1 LPMEIMAERVLT
13 VGGGGREHAI
23 VDALA
28 RAGADVCAVMK
39 NRNPGIARLAKEL
52 LLIKETDVGK
62 VVQFAKDRRVGL
74 AVIGPEAPLEAGLSD
89 ALRGEGVEVV
99 GPSKRAAR
107 METDKGF
114 ARTLLAKY
122 KVPGNLRFGVFD
134 DLAQASKFAKEAE
147 FQLAVKPVGLTC
159 GKGVKVEGEQLK
171 DKGETL
177 AYIKEIFDR
186 SIGGAGVVLEEKIV
200 GEEFTLQAFVDGA
213 RVIPMPLVQDHKR
226 AFEGDLG
233 PNTGGMGS
241 YSLQDHL
248 LPFVAKEDLDQA
260 MESISRTVEAL
271 RGEDCVYQG
280 VLYGQF
286 MLTSKG
292 PRIIEFNARFGDPEA
307 MNVLPLLDS
316 GFVEICHG
324 IAEGNLSSSKVSFA
338 NMATVCKYVVPAG
351 YGIEPKA
358 NLPIEVDEEAAAR
371 EGARIFYAAVNEEN
385 GRITTSSSRSVG
397 VVGIAPDLERAEAN
411 CERALKHVKGE
422 AIYVRHDIGRKE
434 IIEKK
439 VARMRLIRG

>member
-1 LPMEIMAERVLT
+1 MAERVLT

-39 NRNPGIARLAKEL
+39 NRNPGIARLAKDL
-52 LLIKETDVGK
+52 LLAKETDVGK
-62 VVQFAKDRRVGL
+62 VVKFARDGRIGL

-89 ALRGEGVEVV
+89 ALRDEGIEVV
-99 GPSKRAAR
+99 GPSKKAAR

-114 ARTLLAKY
+114 ARSLLAKHD
-122 KVPGNLRFGVFD
+122 VPGNLRFGVFD
-134 DLAQASKFAKEAE
+134 DLASATEFAKETD
-147 FQLAVKPVGLTC
+147 FQLAVKPVGLTG

-171 DKGETL
+171 DKAETL

-186 SIGGAGVVLEEKIV
+186 SIGGIGVVLEEKIV
-200 GEEFTLQAFVDGA
+200 GEEFTLQAFVDGTH
-213 RVIPMPLVQDHKR
+213 VVPMPLVQDHKR

-241 YSLQDHL
+241 YSMQDHL
-248 LPFVAKEDLDQA
+248 LPFVTKEDLAQA
-260 MESISRTVEAL
+260 MESMRRTVDAL
-271 RGEDCVYQG
+271 RKEDCVYQG

-286 MLTSKG
+286 MLTAKG

-316 GFVEICHG
+316 DFVDICHG
-324 IAEGNLSSSKVSFA
+324 IASGNLLTSKVSFA
-338 NMATVCKYVVPAG
+338 KMATVCKYVVPAG
-351 YGIEPKA
+351 YGLEPKA
-358 NLPIEVDEEAAAR
+358 NLPIEVDEAAVAR
-371 EGARIFYAAVNEEN
+371 EGAKLFYAAVNEEN
-385 GRITTSSSRSVG
+385 GRILTSSSRAVG
-397 VVGIAPDLERAEAN
+397 VVGIAPDLEAAEAN

-434 IIEKK
+434 IIAKK
-439 VARMRLIRG
+439 VARMRTIKG